1 LFPRSLALLTDLG
14 VLASRARITV
24 RRDYIVVETPDQPG
38 WTDGNFLVLQQRA
51 APGELAQWCQR
62 FQDELGAR
70 RAVSLRCDDAGG
82 KLADEAELRSA
93 GFSLDLHQLMVADEV
108 RAQAPSPLPTRE
120 IAPHELDATCELAWQ
135 ISDRHDEAY
144 RAFLAAHARWLAS
157 TVADGRA
164 RFVGAFDGT
173 TLVASLGV
181 FPIGTIAR
189 YQQVQTHPSYRRR
202 GLAGTLLAQAAG
214 LCTGVERFAILAE
227 LDSAAAGMYGR
238 VGFRA
243 VELTARATRFPTS
256 ARGPNPEVRGPSSST
271 G

>member
-14 VLASRARITV
+14 VLASRARITY
-24 RRDYIVVETPDQPG
+24 RRDYIVVETPDEPG
-38 WTDGNFLVLQQRA
+38 WTDGNFLVLLAPA
-51 APGELAQWCQR
+51 APRELADWCKR
-62 FQDELGAR
+62 FRDELGAH

-82 KLADEAELRSA
+82 KLADEAELASA

-120 IAPHELDATCELAWQ
+120 LAPHELEATCELAWQ

-164 RFVGAFDGT
+164 HFVGAFDGT

-181 FPIGTIAR
+181 FPIGMIAR
-189 YQQVQTHPSYRRR
+189 YQQVQTAPSYRRR
-202 GLAGTLLAQAAG
+202 GLAGALLAHAAR
-214 LCTGVERFAILAE
+214 LCSGVERFAILTEPA
-227 LDSAAAGMYGR
+227 SAAAGMYGR

-243 VELTARATRFPTS
+243 VELTARATRFPS
-256 ARGPNPEVRGPSSST
+256 AGRGPRSEVPPS